1 MERPRLASKAQPF
14 ARHSRRLLP
23 RRAIVWRLPTQP
35 ERPPQATRRQT
46 ARLPTQPERPPQA
59 TRRPTERLPTQ
70 PQEPPQTTRREPAT
84 TAEMVSEARRRWA
97 IPTTGSS
104 VGILETPRFTE
115 RGLGVRWYMRCYETR
130 PDRHAMAFQ
139 RFGDNRGGDAMA
151 RQGLT
156 PSWARPQLDALLS
169 QRDSY
174 GRM

>member
-59 TRRPTERLPTQ
+59 TRRPTERLPRQ

-115 RGLGVRWYMRCYETR
+115 PGLGVRWYMRCYETAA
-130 PDRHAMAFQ
+130 PDAAGSSRHGVSALW
-139 RFGDNRGGDAMA
+139 
-151 RQGLT
+151 RQ
-156 PSWARPQLDALLS
+156 SW
-169 QRDSY
+169 
-174 GRM
+174 GRCHGATGSNAILGAAATGCLVVATR